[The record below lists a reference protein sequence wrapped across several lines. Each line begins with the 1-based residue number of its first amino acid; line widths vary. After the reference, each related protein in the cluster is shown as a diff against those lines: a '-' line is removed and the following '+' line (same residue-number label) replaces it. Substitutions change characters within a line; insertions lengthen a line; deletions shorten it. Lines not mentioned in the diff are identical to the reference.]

1 MELMFLEVCRLLHR
15 VNAEKLPKHTN
26 ASPLELDEPSLVS
39 GKPPTEMSSAGV
51 AQASLILM
59 LGYAVFAAY
68 NFFVL
73 PPPHNFLLFVIAG
86 VTSLSLFALFLI
98 NRVFKIPTHL
108 AYLLFSLISVLILV
122 NVVTQSVLLVDEKY
136 LTSFILISIGV
147 SLVFYSW
154 RMLFLFYV
162 LVLGSFIWT
171 LQYIQPAPDYTHQFF
186 MLGCGFLIGF
196 LSVTVRKNTLR
207 HLILTRALAQSKSE
221 RLEEALSA
229 SQRGIKAQQD
239 NHSKSNF
246 LAHMSHELRTPL
258 TAIIGFSDI
267 IRLELFG
274 SLNNARYADYVVDIH
289 SSSEH
294 LLSLVN
300 DILDLSKL
308 EENMVEVRLT
318 TVDLG
323 ETLERSL
330 SMVRERAV
338 QNKVDLAYR
347 PLGEERDIYCDPL
360 RLKQIVL
367 NLLSNAVK
375 FTGSG
380 GLVVLEPFVDETG
393 NLSIEVRDT
402 GVGMSE
408 EEIEN
413 AMEPFWQAKA
423 YRSSP
428 TEGTGL
434 GLALSKELAV
444 LLGGHLEIESEP
456 NVGTIARL
464 VLPLDAITLPTE
476 TENPLEAEGLQR
488 V

>member
-1 MELMFLEVCRLLHR
+1 M
-15 VNAEKLPKHTN
+15 PTHTN
-26 ASPLELDEPSLVS
+26 ASPLGDDEPSQVS
-39 GKPPTEMSSAGV
+39 GKSAAEISSVGV
-51 AQASLILM
+51 AQASLILA
-59 LGYAVFAAY
+59 LGYVVISAYSLFA
-68 NFFVL
+68 L
-73 PPPHNFLLFVIAG
+73 PAPHNFTLFALTSL
-86 VTSLSLFALFLI
+86 TSLSLFGIFLI
-98 NRVFKIPTHL
+98 NRVFKIP
-108 AYLLFSLISVLILV
+108 AYLIYPLFTLICFLILGNIV
-122 NVVTQSVLLVDEKY
+122 IQCVLLVDEKY
-136 LTSFILISIGV
+136 LAGFYLISIGV
-147 SLVFYSW
+147 SLVFFSS
-154 RMLFLFYV
+154 RMLFLFYA
-162 LVLGSFIWT
+162 LVLSSFIWT
-171 LQYIQPAPDYTHQFF
+171 LQYIQSTPDYAHHFF
-186 MLGCGFLIGF
+186 MLGCSFLIGF

-221 RLEEALSA
+221 RLEDALSA
-229 SQRGIKAQQD
+229 SRRGIKAQQD

-274 SLNNARYADYVVDIH
+274 AIKNDRYAEYVTDIH

-308 EENMVEVRLT
+308 EENMVEVSLT

-330 SMVRERAV
+330 SMIRERAV
-338 QNKVDLAYR
+338 AHGVALEYR
-347 PLGEERDIYCDPL
+347 ELHGDRDIYCDPL

-375 FTGSG
+375 FTGSE
-380 GLVVLEPFVDETG
+380 GLVILEPLVDDAG

-402 GVGMSE
+402 GVGMSP

-464 VLPLDAITLPTE
+464 VLPFEAITLPTE
-476 TENPLEAEGLQR
+476 TKKPLEAESLQR

>member
-1 MELMFLEVCRLLHR
+1 MVTEVCRLLHR
-15 VNAEKLPKHTN
+15 VNANKLPTQTD
-26 ASPLELDEPSLVS
+26 ASLLGGDEPSLVS
-39 GKPPTEMSSAGV
+39 GKSAAEISSVGV
-51 AQASLILM
+51 AQASLILA
-59 LGYAVFAAY
+59 LGYAVIAAY
-68 NFFVL
+68 NLFAL
-73 PPPHNFLLFVIAG
+73 PPPHNFTLFLLASI
-86 VTSLSLFALFLI
+86 TSMVLVGLFLI
-98 NRVFKIPTHL
+98 NRVRRIPAYL
-108 AYLLFSLISVLILV
+108 AYPLFTLVCVLTLGNI
-122 NVVTQSVLLVDEKY
+122 VVQCALLVDEKY
-136 LTSFILISIGV
+136 LAGFYLISIGV
-147 SLVFYSW
+147 SLLFFTW
-154 RMLFLFYV
+154 RMLFLFYI
-162 LVLGSFIWT
+162 LVLSSFIWT
-171 LQYIQPAPDYTHQFF
+171 LQYIQPTPDYTHQFF
-186 MLGCGFLIGF
+186 MLGCSFLIGF
-196 LSVTVRKNTLR
+196 LSITVRQNTLR

-221 RLEEALSA
+221 RLEEALIA

-274 SLNNARYADYVVDIH
+274 ALQNDRYAEYVTDIH

-308 EENMVEVRLT
+308 EENMVEVSLT
-318 TVDLG
+318 AVDLS

-330 SMVRERAV
+330 SMIRERAV
-338 QNKVDLAYR
+338 AHGVSLEYR
-347 PLGEERDIYCDPL
+347 ELQGARDIYCDPL
-360 RLKQIVL
+360 RLKQIIL

-375 FTGSG
+375 FTASG
-380 GLVVLEPFVDETG
+380 GSVTLEPLIDDAG

-402 GVGMSE
+402 GVGMSA
-408 EEIEN
+408 EEIEK

-434 GLALSKELAV
+434 GLALSRELAV

-456 NVGTIARL
+456 NVGTVARF
-464 VLPLDAITLPTE
+464 VLPFEAITLPTE
-476 TENPLEAEGLQR
+476 PKNPLEAEDLQR

>member
-1 MELMFLEVCRLLHR
+1 MFTEVCRLLHR
-15 VNAEKLPKHTN
+15 VNAEISSTHTD
-26 ASPLELDEPSLVS
+26 ASPLGGDEPAQVP
-39 GKPPTEMSSAGV
+39 GKSSAEIASVGI
-51 AQASLILM
+51 AQASLILT
-59 LGYAVFAAY
+59 LGYVVIAAY

-73 PPPHNFLLFVIAG
+73 PPPHNFFLFVLASITSLLLFG
-86 VTSLSLFALFLI
+86 LFLI
-98 NRVFKIPTHL
+98 NRMFKIPAYL
-108 AYLLFSLISVLILV
+108 AYPLFTLISALILA
-122 NVVTQSVLLVDEKY
+122 NVVIQCVLLVDEKY
-136 LTSFILISIGV
+136 LTSFTLISIGV
-147 SLVFYSW
+147 SLVFHSW
-154 RMLFLFYV
+154 RMLFLFYA

-171 LQYIQPAPDYTHQFF
+171 LQYIQPTPDYTHHFF
-186 MLGCGFLIGF
+186 MLSCSFLIGF

-207 HLILTRALAQSKSE
+207 HLIRTRVLAHSKSE

-267 IRLELFG
+267 IRLKLFG
-274 SLNNARYADYVVDIH
+274 ALENDRYAEYVADIH

-308 EENMVEVRLT
+308 EENMVEVSLT

-330 SMVRERAV
+330 SMIKERAV
-338 QNKVDLAYR
+338 AHGVSLKYTELPA
-347 PLGEERDIYCDPL
+347 ERNIYCDPL

-375 FTGSG
+375 FTANGGS
-380 GLVVLEPFVDETG
+380 VILEPLIDEVG

-476 TENPLEAEGLQR
+476 TKNPLEAEDLQR

>member
-1 MELMFLEVCRLLHR
+1 MLHQ
-15 VNAEKLPKHTN
+15 VNTKKLPRLNTN
-26 ASPLELDEPSLVS
+26 TSSPSEVTPSL
-39 GKPPTEMSSAGV
+39 GTGQYINERSSISIKKI
-51 AQASLILM
+51 SLTLTF
-59 LGYAVFAAY
+59 GYAVIALY
-68 NFFVL
+68 NYFIL
-73 PPPHNFLLFVIAG
+73 PPPHNFLLCVIAG
-86 VTSLSLFALFLI
+86 LTSISLLTLFTI
-98 NRVFKIPTHL
+98 NRFFTIPRYL
-108 AYLLFSLISVLILV
+108 AHPIFIFISVATLG
-122 NVVTQSVLLVDEKY
+122 NVVTQSVLLADEKY
-136 LTSFILISIGV
+136 LTNFILITTGV
-147 SLVFYSW
+147 SLVFFSW
-154 RMLFLFYV
+154 RVLLCFYV
-162 LVLGSFIWT
+162 LVLVSFAWT
-171 LQYIQPAPDYTHQFF
+171 LPFIQPAPDYMHQYFV
-186 MLGCGFLIGF
+186 MGCSFLIGF
-196 LSVTVRKNTLR
+196 LAITVRKTALR
-207 HLILTRALAQSKSE
+207 HLLLTRALAQSESD
-221 RLEEALSA
+221 RLAEALSA

-274 SLNNARYADYVVDIH
+274 SLKNDRYADYITDIH

-318 TVDLG
+318 AIDLS

-330 SMVRERAV
+330 SMVRERALTH
-338 QNKVDLAYR
+338 KVDLEYR
-347 PLGEERDIYCDPL
+347 ALDDERDIYCDPL
-360 RLKQIVL
+360 RLKQIIL

-375 FTGSG
+375 FTPSG
-380 GLVVLEPFVDETG
+380 GLVILEPRIDKAG
-393 NLSIEVRDT
+393 NLIIEVRDT
-402 GVGMSE
+402 GVGMSA

-434 GLALSKELAV
+434 GLALSKELAI
-444 LLGGHLEIESEP
+444 LLGGRLEIESQP
-456 NVGTIARL
+456 NIGTVARL
-464 VLPLDAITLPTE
+464 ILPGDVIEIPTKQK
-476 TENPLEAEGLQR
+476 NPLKVEDLQG